1 MQMCAHNRSSQLRRQ
16 LKEGFLFFD
25 GGYGTIL
32 AEAGLEPGERPEL
45 WNFRREDFIRDL
57 HLEYLK
63 AGCNLFS
70 GGASPCGCLASGKS
84 ERLLCGGLRKK

>member
-16 LKEGFLFFD
+16 LKDGFLFFD

-57 HLEYLK
+57 HLKYLK
-63 AGCNLFS
+63 AGCNL
-70 GGASPCGCLASGKS
+70 
-84 ERLLCGGLRKK
+84 